1 MSEDH
6 AYYQLKE
13 LIRDEMLE
21 QSPDLAKIMAKY
33 KALTAAKDAEI
44 RNLKSLN
51 SALESDNANN
61 SMNLEHLS
69 SQLSEK
75 DAHFIE
81 HSKSEAQII
90 EDLRYCNVAL
100 KAEIEAITH
109 DFKWRGRTI
118 DRLESEIAR
127 LRHGVR
133 KELAIQSDLLAA
145 EIDNGESFSP
155 VAKVRECVVFELKTL
170 LSPADGESNRL
181 EDVLEETAP
190 DGYEIVTFTKKKSDE
205 H

>member
-1 MSEDH
+1 MSHIE
-6 AYYQLKE
+6 
-13 LIRDEMLE
+13 
-21 QSPDLAKIMAKY
+21 
-33 KALTAAKDAEI
+33 AAKTFWITKMMQNELNMPEILAEFASAQVSAKDSEI

-81 HSKSEAQII
+81 HAKSEAQVI
-90 EDLRYCNVAL
+90 EDLRYCNAAL
-100 KAEIEAITH
+100 KAEI
-109 DFKWRGRTI
+109 K
-118 DRLESEIAR
+118 R
-127 LRHGVR
+127 LRDGLENISTAFKTGGKSVSPTPVFG
-133 KELAIQSDLLAA
+133 KNELLFRVEEYAL
-145 EIDNGESFSP
+145 G
-155 VAKVRECVVFELKTL
+155 L
-170 LSPADGESNRL
+170 LSPADGDANRL
-181 EDVLEETAP
+181 EDMLEETAP

>member
-100 KAEIEAITH
+100 KAEISQLQTALNRTVKQATDAI
-109 DFKWRGRTI
+109 D
-118 DRLESEIAR
+118 EVAR

-190 DGYEIVTFTKKKSDE
+190 DGYEIVTFTKKKSNE

>member
-1 MSEDH
+1 MPPSQPTRKEAKMDNEALRIAISKEMSGFS
-6 AYYQLKE
+6 
-13 LIRDEMLE
+13 RDF
-21 QSPDLAKIMAKY
+21 
-33 KALTAAKDAEI
+33 KARRIDNIIKVFERFAAAKDAEI

-75 DAHFIE
+75 EAHFIE

-100 KAEIEAITH
+100 KAEI
-109 DFKWRGRTI
+109 K
-118 DRLESEIAR
+118 R
-127 LRHGVR
+127 LRQGIASIEMNHMVPMW
-133 KELAIQSDLLAA
+133 LSDQAT
-145 EIDNGESFSP
+145 E
-155 VAKVRECVVFELKTL
+155 L
-170 LSPADGESNRL
+170 LSPADGDANRL
-181 EDVLEETAP
+181 EDMLEETAP
-190 DGYEIVTFTKKKSDE
+190 DGYEIVTFTKKKSNE